1 MTGPVNTIYCLSCES
16 ECMITPINS
25 EAEYSDVI
33 FCPYCGEELNILDD
47 DDVWDDED
55 DEEWDD
61 ES

>member
-1 MTGPVNTIYCLSCES
+1 
-16 ECMITPINS
+16 MITPINS

-47 DDVWDDED
+47 DDEWDDDD